1 MILRNIIII
10 LSIGLSLSA
19 NAFQQ
24 RVITKSKVGDLEIGM
39 TANDIYDIY
48 GFDNVV
54 LFDQFLE
61 ATFSPALSIK
71 DEGIVAELDCGDIFR
86 IKVYSG
92 LYKTEKGIHVGS
104 SVAHLKN
111 AYPETSILY
120 GEGIIVV
127 NVKAIKMSFV
137 LDISELNP
145 NKLERNEYKKIEDL
159 PSQVKIAQVL
169 VL

>member
-1 MILRNIIII
+1 MLRGIIII
-10 LSIGLSLSA
+10 LSIGLGFSA

-24 RVITKSKVGDLEIGM
+24 KTITKSKVGYLEIGL
-39 TANDIYDIY
+39 TASDVYGIY
-48 GFDNVV
+48 GFENVI

-61 ATFSPALSIK
+61 ATFSPAFSIEE
-71 DEGIVAELDCGDIFR
+71 EGIVAELDCGDIFR

-104 SVAHLKN
+104 TVTDLKN
-111 AYPETSILY
+111 AYPETAILY

-127 NVKAIKMSFV
+127 NVKALKMSFV
-137 LDISELNP
+137 LDISELDID
-145 NKLERNEYKKIEDL
+145 KLGRAEYKIIEEL
-159 PSQVKIAQVL
+159 PSQTKIAEIL